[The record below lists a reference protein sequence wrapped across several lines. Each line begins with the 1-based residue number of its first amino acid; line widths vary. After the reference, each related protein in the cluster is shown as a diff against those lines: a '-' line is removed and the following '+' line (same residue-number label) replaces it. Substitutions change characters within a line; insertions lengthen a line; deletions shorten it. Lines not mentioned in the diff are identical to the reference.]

1 MSVSCH
7 IQTHAPQQM
16 GSILF
21 DHIVGM
27 GEDIWRDFE
36 AECLRGL
43 KIDDEL
49 EAGGLFNW

>member
-1 MSVSCH
+1 
-7 IQTHAPQQM
+7 M

-21 DHIVGM
+21 DHIVGT

-36 AECLRGL
+36 AEFLGGL

-49 EAGGLFNW
+49 EAGGLFDW